1 MHLRIHL
8 ERRRLV
14 SYLFMLLN
22 TLVWGA
28 ALVVVKPSLDIT
40 TPYRFLLY
48 RYLIAGAVGLPIFCH
63 FIRKNPRLLG
73 TLPKI
78 AIIELIGTTV
88 SLWLLYTGLQQT
100 GAIEASLL
108 SSSQP
113 LFVTLGGIII
123 LREKVEKNERIG
135 LILAMLGTLVLVL
148 LPLFN
153 GMAVISGISLAGNA
167 MVMVSVALN
176 MVYFPLTKK
185 YYAKIPKLFAGVAS
199 FYLGLIS
206 FFLLSWYEIGFSVS
220 DLVNT
225 TIQELTIP
233 SVLLAGSYMA
243 IFGSVIGYTAY
254 LKGQDGIEAS
264 EASLFYYLQPLIY
277 IPMGMMFLGEKVV
290 PLQILALLLVI
301 VGVLLAELRFRK
313 IRRRSHR

>member
-48 RYLIAGAVGLPIFCH
+48 RYLIAGAVGLPIFA
-63 FIRKNPRLLG
+63 ILSAKTRVSGN
-73 TLPKI
+73 TSKI

-123 LREKVEKNERIG
+123 LREKVEKTNG
-135 LILAMLGTLVLVL
+135 LA
-148 LPLFN
+148 
-153 GMAVISGISLAGNA
+153 
-167 MVMVSVALN
+167 
-176 MVYFPLTKK
+176 
-185 YYAKIPKLFAGVAS
+185 
-199 FYLGLIS
+199 
-206 FFLLSWYEIGFSVS
+206 
-220 DLVNT
+220 
-225 TIQELTIP
+225 
-233 SVLLAGSYMA
+233 
-243 IFGSVIGYTAY
+243 
-254 LKGQDGIEAS
+254 
-264 EASLFYYLQPLIY
+264 
-277 IPMGMMFLGEKVV
+277 
-290 PLQILALLLVI
+290 
-301 VGVLLAELRFRK
+301 
-313 IRRRSHR
+313 